1 MLNAY
6 DPFGAEP
13 LPAGGVSVLGVTFS
27 SVQEEIVAM
36 LVTTRMRM

>member
-27 SVQEEIVAM
+27 SVHEVMVAI
-36 LVTTRMRM
+36 LVTTRMRI